1 MPFFFS
7 ISASSMA
14 SRPPAVGRRRAALVG
29 YFLAPPDGLPAL
41 LHPAMASASDVAVAG
56 AFSRSTPKRRTKLY
70 LDDDSFPPTPTTAE
84 LASARH
90 LPTEF
95 VSTRLGITGA
105 LRR

>member
-41 LHPAMASASDVAVAG
+41 LHPAMASAGDVAVAG
-56 AFSRSTPKRRTKLY
+56 AFSRLTPKRRTKLY
-70 LDDDSFPPTPTTAE
+70 LDDDSFPRTHAHHGG
-84 LASARH
+84 A
-90 LPTEF
+90 
-95 VSTRLGITGA
+95 RLGAAPAHIVRLDTTRHYRCA
-105 LRR
+105 